1 MLRYAQLI
9 KENAEQ
15 IHWLESIL
23 MGKAKSFIAMEIDIG
38 VEALTCTCQ

>member
-15 IHWLESIL
+15 VHWLEGIL
-23 MGKAKSFIAMEIDIG
+23 MGKAKSFTGIEMDIG
-38 VEALTCTCQ
+38 HEALTCK